1 MSVAKNGVTIR
12 TIEDWEKLAPPKS
25 KIHWKDG
32 RSAKEVARAWLEV
45 SDPEL
50 PPEIVRTCHKYSV
63 WFSAKMECRTG
74 SQTVFRRFSR

>member
-45 SDPEL
+45 RLRKGVRNHFAACGGPVHSS
-50 PPEIVRTCHKYSV
+50 PPLSN
-63 WFSAKMECRTG
+63 
-74 SQTVFRRFSR
+74 RRFF